1 MDTSKRLLEII
12 DFDYEPLKGRKTVHE
27 IVEHFRTRKGPVYLF
42 NKEEADFINDQSII
56 DDAEKVMN
64 HYVFGHQ
71 FDGPIVWDYNPT
83 AETSRDNEWT
93 WSLYR
98 TIFWQQLAR
107 AYAITGDDRYVKEF
121 TEQLKGFYE
130 AWPAE
135 KHIQN
140 TEFEVRVPFPGH
152 AWRTIE
158 SGIRIYTTW
167 LPVME
172 IFRTSPAF
180 DDETWTVFL
189 SSIHDHAT
197 FLMGHY
203 SNHNRSSNWLSM
215 ESSALLQMGIM
226 FPEMKDSASWRE
238 TGYRRVMH
246 EIAYCFDEDGIHME
260 RTPVYHLVASIA
272 FLQAVELCRLNNIGI
287 PPYAMTVLERSAD
300 FIYRIVKPDF
310 TTPMLGDAD
319 RENLLTRRSD
329 TSIYEG
335 MNLSFFTDDL
345 NEMRAYF
352 KHMAKLFNRPDF
364 LYLAT
369 GGKEGKPSDENH
381 SAFREAGIYTMRG
394 GFGDEDYVLTQMVK
408 LERGEKSTHSHND
421 TAHVELMLRGE
432 DILIDCGRYIYN
444 TSIWKDW
451 RHYFT
456 SAVSHNTLYVDDH
469 TMGEVPEVTRV
480 RGVRGVC
487 HQFTDDDRFF
497 IIDISHNGYAFM
509 DDPVFHRRHIVLAKK
524 MHVAFIIDWI
534 TGEGKSDHDMRLY
547 WNFARP
553 GVFKDGNDYIYQTQR
568 GRKYRFIFSSD
579 QDWHDDLYEGSENP
593 KGGWASFGYPV
604 RVPVSQVVLS
614 RVGKAPASMAQA
626 VVPDGALVDM
636 RCSDGSFVIK
646 GEGFEIVS
654 TKDGVVC
661 R

>member
-130 AWPAE
+130 TWPAE

>member
-71 FDGPIVWDYNPT
+71 FEGPIVWDYNPT

-130 AWPAE
+130 TWPAE

-272 FLQAVELCRLNNIGI
+272 FLQAVELCRLNNIVI

-369 GGKEGKPSDENH
+369 GGREGKPSDENH

-394 GFGDEDYVLTQMVK
+394 GFGEEDYVLTQMVK

-480 RGVRGVC
+480 RGVRGIC
-487 HQFTDDDRFF
+487 HQFTDDDRFY

-524 MHVAFIIDWI
+524 MHAAFIIDWI
-534 TGEGKSDHDMRLY
+534 TGEEKSDHDMRLY

-626 VVPDGALVDM
+626 VVPDSALVDM

>member
-130 AWPAE
+130 TWPAE

-172 IFRTSPAF
+172 IFRRSPAF

-203 SNHNRSSNWLSM
+203 SNHNTSSNWLSM

-524 MHVAFIIDWI
+524 MHAEFIIDWI

>member
-130 AWPAE
+130 TWPAE

-172 IFRTSPAF
+172 IFRRSPAF

-524 MHVAFIIDWI
+524 MYAAFIIDWI

>member
-27 IVEHFRTRKGPVYLF
+27 IVEHFRTRKEPVYLF

-130 AWPAE
+130 TWPAE

-172 IFRTSPAF
+172 IFRRSPAF

-369 GGKEGKPSDENH
+369 GGKEGRPSDENH

-469 TMGEVPEVTRV
+469 TMGEVPDVTRV

-524 MHVAFIIDWI
+524 MHAAFIIDWI
-534 TGEGKSDHDMRLY
+534 IGEGKSDHDMRLY

>member
-130 AWPAE
+130 TWPAE

-172 IFRTSPAF
+172 IFRRSPAF

-524 MHVAFIIDWI
+524 MHAEFIIDWI

>member
-27 IVEHFRTRKGPVYLF
+27 IVEHFRTRKEPVYLF

-130 AWPAE
+130 TWPAE

-172 IFRTSPAF
+172 IFRRSPAF

-369 GGKEGKPSDENH
+369 GGKEGRPSDENH

-469 TMGEVPEVTRV
+469 TMGEVPDVTRV

-524 MHVAFIIDWI
+524 MHAAFIIDWI
-534 TGEGKSDHDMRLY
+534 IGEGKSDHDMRLY
-547 WNFARP
+547 WNFVRP

>member
-12 DFDYEPLKGRKTVHE
+12 DFDYEPLEGRKTVHE

-130 AWPAE
+130 TWPAE

-172 IFRTSPAF
+172 IFRRSPAF

-524 MHVAFIIDWI
+524 MHAAFIIDWI
-534 TGEGKSDHDMRLY
+534 IGEGKSDHDMRLY

>member
-130 AWPAE
+130 TWPAE

-654 TKDGVVC
+654 TKDGAVC

>member
-1 MDTSKRLLEII
+1 
-12 DFDYEPLKGRKTVHE
+12 
-27 IVEHFRTRKGPVYLF
+27 
-42 NKEEADFINDQSII
+42 
-56 DDAEKVMN
+56 
-64 HYVFGHQ
+64 
-71 FDGPIVWDYNPT
+71 
-83 AETSRDNEWT
+83 
-93 WSLYR
+93 
-98 TIFWQQLAR
+98 
-107 AYAITGDDRYVKEF
+107 
-121 TEQLKGFYE
+121 
-130 AWPAE
+130 
-135 KHIQN
+135 
-140 TEFEVRVPFPGH
+140 
-152 AWRTIE
+152 
-158 SGIRIYTTW
+158 
-167 LPVME
+167 
-172 IFRTSPAF
+172 
-180 DDETWTVFL
+180 
-189 SSIHDHAT
+189 
-197 FLMGHY
+197 
-203 SNHNRSSNWLSM
+203 
-215 ESSALLQMGIM
+215 
-226 FPEMKDSASWRE
+226 
-238 TGYRRVMH
+238 
-246 EIAYCFDEDGIHME
+246 ME

-524 MHVAFIIDWI
+524 MHAAFIIDWI

>member
-12 DFDYEPLKGRKTVHE
+12 DFDYEPLEGRKTVHE

-130 AWPAE
+130 TWPAE

-172 IFRTSPAF
+172 IFRRSPAF

-524 MHVAFIIDWI
+524 MYAAFIIDWI

>member
-27 IVEHFRTRKGPVYLF
+27 IVEHFRTRKEPVYLF

-130 AWPAE
+130 TWPAE

-172 IFRTSPAF
+172 IFRRSPAF

-369 GGKEGKPSDENH
+369 GGKEGRPSDENH

-524 MHVAFIIDWI
+524 MHAAFIIDWI